1 MKVKRGE
8 VEEEAFEENLESMDE
23 DEDFLDELDLDD

>member
-8 VEEEAFEENLESMDE
+8 AEEEAFEEDLDSMDE